1 MKKTI
6 LILLALMLSTS
17 LFSQKERYEKDVLR
31 MYDDCKIYSVT
42 EDYSIALAFIPGTA
56 GGSSRYEL
64 RVISD
69 EDFSRGV
76 GVGSVGSKKYRY
88 LGKTSGV
95 DVYYGDFTFD
105 GVPDIARI
113 EDTELSLRV
122 IISSIN
128 DLEEEIY
135 LLVSYPSAIHNKSLY
150 PELMSEDYYITFDD
164 IRFCIVNGRRGIR
177 VLTLGE
183 LEEYQGW
190 HSLGYSMRSITKGI
204 SYSFF
209 YWSPEEQRYVL
220 DETVTQEE
228 LENAWCPED
237 YFAYNGLQ
245 FSKLE
250 GRLTDKDLEGLD
262 KAQLRIMRNA
272 VYARHGRP
280 FQSVDLQSLWDC
292 YSWYKKNPEYT
303 DDLLTETDK
312 YNISL
317 IQKYE
322 MGSVVSAVSGTDF
335 EERINSVDQ
344 KNNALQAVSGLDFE
358 ERINEQHW
366 IRSYFNQV
374 IYCGDRNIIVE
385 YQPEHIK
392 QPYFYDEA
400 CSDVI
405 FWYEAPNVFWDHIK
419 CTSLENGIHDN
430 RILIGT
436 EFNYKVNKI
445 NSVFYEVQIE
455 DVRISQEM
463 YKYLLQHGHDMKFA
477 LDATEPEY
485 SFYFWFN
492 GDYLYIYLED
502 RTTLYATYCA
512 YDESEIVALQEAIR
526 TNEFDIS
533 EFTLPRYADG
543 SWDFANGKGINI
555 KKIVG
560 GTYQVKENLQLRET
574 EGTSGEI
581 ITTIQADTCMEILSL
596 GKEDTIDGITDNWVK
611 VELLWGAKNLVG
623 DLIMGE
629 TGWCF
634 GGHLKAGYYEEP
646 ELFVP
651 PETTNE
657 TESEIENIFNYYFE
671 NISDI
676 KYVILYFVILLI
688 IHLPFIF
695 KTVKIIKA
703 IKARKKGNRNG
714 VPVSSLVLIG
724 IPYFLTF
731 VLLICFDISQIYTYN
746 YSYTDEVIGG
756 LLVLG
761 FSLSFISSNLLYP
774 VAGIVEIVR
783 KIRNKK
789 RSPVGLGLVITGE
802 IAMIVGIIMF
812 FLPEE
817 FPFLETLIFL
827 VVGNSLIT
835 AGTLY
840 HTDETENT

>member
-6 LILLALMLSTS
+6 LILFVLMFCTR
-17 LFSQKERYEKDVLR
+17 LFSLEESYVRKKIKGYYTDVSWND
-31 MYDDCKIYSVT
+31 YKIYPVT
-42 EDYSIALAFIPGTA
+42 EDCSIVVGYIQREGAEGCVSLYDLQLVT
-56 GGSSRYEL
+56 
-64 RVISD
+64 D
-69 EDFSRGV
+69 EKLSLV
-76 GVGSVGSKKYRY
+76 VSVGSVGSKEYRY

-105 GVPDIARI
+105 GIPDIARI
-113 EDTELSLRV
+113 EETQFELRV

-128 DLEEEIY
+128 DLDEDTY
-135 LLVSYPSAIHNKSLY
+135 LWVGYPSAFYNKSLY

-183 LEEYQGW
+183 LEEYPGW
-190 HSLGYSMRSITKGI
+190 YSSDSFVYSMRKITKGI

-322 MGSVVSAVSGTDF
+322 MESVVSTVSGTDF

-344 KNNALQAVSGLDFE
+344 RNNALQAVSGPDFE
-358 ERINEQHW
+358 ERIKEQHW

-623 DLIMGE
+623 DLVMGE

-634 GGHLKAGYYEEP
+634 GGYLK
-646 ELFVP
+646 
-651 PETTNE
+651 
-657 TESEIENIFNYYFE
+657 
-671 NISDI
+671 
-676 KYVILYFVILLI
+676 
-688 IHLPFIF
+688 
-695 KTVKIIKA
+695 
-703 IKARKKGNRNG
+703 
-714 VPVSSLVLIG
+714 
-724 IPYFLTF
+724 
-731 VLLICFDISQIYTYN
+731 
-746 YSYTDEVIGG
+746 
-756 LLVLG
+756 
-761 FSLSFISSNLLYP
+761 
-774 VAGIVEIVR
+774 
-783 KIRNKK
+783 
-789 RSPVGLGLVITGE
+789 
-802 IAMIVGIIMF
+802 
-812 FLPEE
+812 
-817 FPFLETLIFL
+817 
-827 VVGNSLIT
+827 
-835 AGTLY
+835 
-840 HTDETENT
+840 

>member
-6 LILLALMLSTS
+6 LILFVLMFCTR
-17 LFSQKERYEKDVLR
+17 LFSLEEGYVRKKIKGYYTDVSWND
-31 MYDDCKIYSVT
+31 YKIYPVT
-42 EDYSIALAFIPGTA
+42 EDCSIVVGYIQREGAE
-56 GGSSRYEL
+56 GSVSLYDLQLVTDEKLSR
-64 RVISD
+64 VVS
-69 EDFSRGV
+69 
-76 GVGSVGSKKYRY
+76 VGSVGSKEYRY

-113 EDTELSLRV
+113 QDTELSLRV

-322 MGSVVSAVSGTDF
+322 MESVVSAVSGTDF

-344 KNNALQAVSGLDFE
+344 RNNALQAVSGPDFE

-512 YDESEIVALQEAIR
+512 YDENEIVALQEAIR

-543 SWDFANGKGINI
+543 SWDFANGKGVNI

-560 GTYQVKENLQLRET
+560 GTYQAKENLQLRET

-623 DLIMGE
+623 DLVMGE

-651 PETTNE
+651 TETTNE
-657 TESEIENIFNYYFE
+657 TEFFVPLEMKILCFLENYLFLIFP
-671 NISDI
+671 I
-676 KYVILYFVILLI
+676 ILTVVF
-688 IHLPFIF
+688 IHNV
-695 KTVKIIKA
+695 VKIIKS
-703 IKARKKGNRNG
+703 IRARKKDPENNI
-714 VPVSSLVLIG
+714 PVSSLI
-724 IPYFLTF
+724 
-731 VLLICFDISQIYTYN
+731 LICAGCITYIWFHILIKIFCFNFNIYISRGGSNSQGEMEEERSSGWI
-746 YSYTDEVIGG
+746 VI
-756 LLVLG
+756 
-761 FSLSFISSNLLYP
+761 SNN
-774 VAGIVEIVR
+774 R
-783 KIRNKK
+783 
-789 RSPVGLGLVITGE
+789 
-802 IAMIVGIIMF
+802 
-812 FLPEE
+812 
-817 FPFLETLIFL
+817 
-827 VVGNSLIT
+827 
-835 AGTLY
+835 
-840 HTDETENT
+840 

>member
-1 MKKTI
+1 MNKRMM
-6 LILLALMLSTS
+6 LA
-17 LFSQKERYEKDVLR
+17 
-31 MYDDCKIYSVT
+31 
-42 EDYSIALAFIPGTA
+42 AL
-56 GGSSRYEL
+56 
-64 RVISD
+64 
-69 EDFSRGV
+69 
-76 GVGSVGSKKYRY
+76 
-88 LGKTSGV
+88 
-95 DVYYGDFTFD
+95 
-105 GVPDIARI
+105 
-113 EDTELSLRV
+113 
-122 IISSIN
+122 
-128 DLEEEIY
+128 
-135 LLVSYPSAIHNKSLY
+135 LLVSVA
-150 PELMSEDYYITFDD
+150 
-164 IRFCIVNGRRGIR
+164 
-177 VLTLGE
+177 
-183 LEEYQGW
+183 
-190 HSLGYSMRSITKGI
+190 
-204 SYSFF
+204 
-209 YWSPEEQRYVL
+209 
-220 DETVTQEE
+220 
-228 LENAWCPED
+228 A
-237 YFAYNGLQ
+237 
-245 FSKLE
+245 
-250 GRLTDKDLEGLD
+250 
-262 KAQLRIMRNA
+262 
-272 VYARHGRP
+272 
-280 FQSVDLQSLWDC
+280 
-292 YSWYKKNPEYT
+292 
-303 DDLLTETDK
+303 
-312 YNISL
+312 
-317 IQKYE
+317 
-322 MGSVVSAVSGTDF
+322 AVSGTDF
-335 EERINSVDQ
+335 EERITEKKWYRD
-344 KNNALQAVSGLDFE
+344 
-358 ERINEQHW
+358 
-366 IRSYFNQV
+366 YFNEV
-374 IYCGDRNIIVE
+374 IYRKDRNIIVE
-385 YQPEHIK
+385 YQPYLTEEENIN
-392 QPYFYDEA
+392 FYDDA
-400 CSDVI
+400 YADMI
-405 FWYEAPNVFWDHIK
+405 FWFDESARYRDCISWNRFDDGEYGSYISIGMPGFRYKAKKLTPDLYK
-419 CTSLENGIHDN
+419 LE
-430 RILIGT
+430 L
-436 EFNYKVNKI
+436 
-445 NSVFYEVQIE
+445 E
-455 DVRISQEM
+455 DVRISQEL
-463 YKYLLQHGHDMKFA
+463 YESFLEDGYDLKFA

-485 SFYFWFN
+485 SLYFRFD
-492 GDYLYIYLED
+492 GEYLYIYLD
-502 RTTLYATYCA
+502 DGKTLYATYCA

-581 ITTIQADTCMEILSL
+581 ITTIQADTCVEILSL

-623 DLIMGE
+623 DLVMGE

-634 GGHLKAGYYEEP
+634 GGYLKAGYYEEP

-671 NISDI
+671 NISDN

-746 YSYTDEVIGG
+746 YSYKDEVIGG

>member
-6 LILLALMLSTS
+6 LILFVLMFCTR
-17 LFSQKERYEKDVLR
+17 LFSLEEGYVRKKIKGYYTDVSWND
-31 MYDDCKIYSVT
+31 YKIYPVT
-42 EDYSIALAFIPGTA
+42 EDCSIVVGYIQREGAE
-56 GGSSRYEL
+56 GSVSLYDLQLVTDEKLSR
-64 RVISD
+64 VVS
-69 EDFSRGV
+69 
-76 GVGSVGSKKYRY
+76 VGSVGSKEYRY

-113 EDTELSLRV
+113 QDTELSLRV

-322 MGSVVSAVSGTDF
+322 MESVVSAVSGTDF

-344 KNNALQAVSGLDFE
+344 RNNALQAVSGPDFE

-512 YDESEIVALQEAIR
+512 YDENEIVALQEAIR

-543 SWDFANGKGINI
+543 SWDFANGKGVNI

-560 GTYQVKENLQLRET
+560 GTYQAKENLQLRET

-623 DLIMGE
+623 DLVMGE

-651 PETTNE
+651 TETTNE
-657 TESEIENIFNYYFE
+657 TEFFVPLEMKILCFLENYLFLIFP
-671 NISDI
+671 I
-676 KYVILYFVILLI
+676 ILTVVF
-688 IHLPFIF
+688 IHNV
-695 KTVKIIKA
+695 VKIIKS
-703 IKARKKGNRNG
+703 IRARKKDPENNI
-714 VPVSSLVLIG
+714 PVSSLILICAG
-724 IPYFLTF
+724 CNYI
-731 VLLICFDISQIYTYN
+731 LLISGSIFLLRFFASTLIYISAGVVAIVR
-746 YSYTDEVIGG
+746 EKWKKKEAPGG
-756 LLVLG
+756 L
-761 FSLSFISSNLLYP
+761 S
-774 VAGIVEIVR
+774 
-783 KIRNKK
+783 
-789 RSPVGLGLVITGE
+789 LVITGE
-802 IAMIVGIIMF
+802 IVIFAG
-812 FLPEE
+812 L
-817 FPFLETLIFL
+817 LIFFSSIIDSDFIFYYEAVIL
-827 VVGNSLIT
+827 IIGIAVVSVGNILV
-835 AGTLY
+835 
-840 HTDETENT
+840 TEGVLGPKVNKKGKNPE